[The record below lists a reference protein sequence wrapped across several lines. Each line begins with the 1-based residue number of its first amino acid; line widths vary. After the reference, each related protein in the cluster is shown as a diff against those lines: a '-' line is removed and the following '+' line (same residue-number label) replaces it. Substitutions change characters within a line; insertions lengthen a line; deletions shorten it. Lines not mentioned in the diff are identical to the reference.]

1 MRLCKTKKHDSRAYG
16 GSMCV
21 KWVCDRIKWAALFT
35 EEEKIV
41 VEVLKAQAQSHK
53 AK

>member
-16 GSMCV
+16 GSMCAKCV
-21 KWVCDRIKWAALFT
+21 HGRIKRAFLI
-35 EEEKIV
+35 EEHKNV
-41 VEVLKAQAQSHK
+41 VKVLKAQVQSQK